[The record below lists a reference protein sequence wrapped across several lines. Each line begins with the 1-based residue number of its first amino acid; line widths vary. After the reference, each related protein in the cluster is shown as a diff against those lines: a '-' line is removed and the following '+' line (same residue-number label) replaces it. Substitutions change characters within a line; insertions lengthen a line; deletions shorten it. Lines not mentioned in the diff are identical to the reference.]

1 MKKALG
7 FLLVFL
13 FLLTPSLLAQDK
25 DTARTNVWQAAQS
38 EIYGTKAG
46 GMLGRGLLN
55 VATCFVD
62 VIVHVVEGAKQG
74 PPVVGSLTGL
84 GSGIACTALR
94 VTSGALDV
102 TTFWVPGFNGF
113 PVSRSYSNC
122 LEFEEGELVTPQEA
136 GQAPVAAPAF
146 PKHSPEDYAK
156 PAGHKKHHAY
166 DYVKK

>member
-1 MKKALG
+1 MKKAAIF
-7 FLLVFL
+7 FLLLFSLVF
-13 FLLTPSLLAQDK
+13 TPSLWAQQAVD
-25 DTARTNVWQAAQS
+25 NVWQAARS
-38 EIYGTKAG
+38 EVYGTKFG

-62 VIVHVVEGAKQG
+62 VIVHVVEGSKQG

-102 TTFWVPGFNGF
+102 VTFWVPGFNGF

-122 LEFEEGELVTPQEA
+122 LEFEQEEMPAASQEL
-136 GQAPVAAPAF
+136 APSAAAPSPA
-146 PKHSPEDYAK
+146 PGPEDYAK
-156 PAGHKKHHAY
+156 PAAPAKHNTLDYAKK
-166 DYVKK
+166 